1 MPLGRS
7 VACEYILWNAGAVLA
22 GRRGAATDGALPV
35 YNRLGDCHFAQ
46 GGKKISY
53 WAKKNNGPQGW
64 SITIPT
70 FLFDEKLIGPCNI
83 D

>member
-1 MPLGRS
+1 MVPFLFTTGWGI
-7 VACEYILWNAGAVLA
+7 AILLKEE
-22 GRRGAATDGALPV
+22 
-35 YNRLGDCHFAQ
+35 
-46 GGKKISY
+46 KKKSY